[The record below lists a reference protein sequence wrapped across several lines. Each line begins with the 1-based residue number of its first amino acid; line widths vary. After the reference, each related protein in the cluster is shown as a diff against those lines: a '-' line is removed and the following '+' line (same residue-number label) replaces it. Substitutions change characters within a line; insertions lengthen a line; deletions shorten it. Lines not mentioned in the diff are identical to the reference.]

1 MYAYAMNDRLRS
13 GLHLWLVMCA
23 LFLTVLCA
31 QGCADPGYHGYLNE
45 DEPLGY
51 YEVQAAG
58 SPFYFSGPGPG
69 FYGGGGF
76 GGYYGGP
83 GYYSGM
89 PYGPYGGGWW

>member
-1 MYAYAMNDRLRS
+1 MYAYAMTHAFLKFFPPA
-13 GLHLWLVMCA
+13 LVLVACG
-23 LFLTVLCA
+23 LTVVMV

-76 GGYYGGP
+76 YGGP